1 MLPPQSPSMPFGFS
15 MCGALASYPLF
26 FDFSLVFV
34 LLYFSIRSV
43 LCLIVYLSSDDIF
56 CAVFGSL
63 N

>member
-1 MLPPQSPSMPFGFS
+1 VFG
-15 MCGALASYPLF
+15 
-26 FDFSLVFV
+26 

-56 CAVFGSL
+56 CAVFRSL

>member
-26 FDFSLVFV
+26 FDFSLVFG

-43 LCLIVYLSSDDIF
+43 LCLLYIYPVMIF
-56 CAVFGSL
+56 FVLCFGH
-63 N
+63 